1 MKLAIIP
8 ARGRSKR
15 IPNKNIISFC
25 GKPMMS
31 YAIDAAKNS
40 NIFDH
45 IHVSTDSKEV
55 ARVAAKLGC
64 PVDFFRDDSLADDFT
79 GLLPVIQWVVEQ
91 YIQRGDVYDEIFCI
105 MPCSPLLQYSD
116 IVNAFTIFEENNK
129 KKPLLVFAKYPVPID
144 WAFLKSEDGLMHAK
158 KPKMLLERSQDL
170 EGSYYECGPFS
181 IWKKEHLY
189 DESTFSQG
197 VLSYVLSADRAIDI
211 DTVEDL
217 DRAKHMYKIIYS
229 NKDENI

>member
-8 ARGRSKR
+8 ARGGSKR
-15 IPNKNIISFC
+15 IPNKNIISFF

-31 YAIDAAKNS
+31 YAIDAAKKS

-45 IHVSTDSKEV
+45 IHVSTDSKKV
-55 ARVAAKLGC
+55 AKVAAEQGC

-116 IVNAFTIFEENNK
+116 IVNAYTIFEENNK
-129 KKPLLVFAKYPVPID
+129 KKPLLVFAKYPVSID
-144 WAFLKSEDGLMHAK
+144 WAFCKSEDGLMHAK

-170 EGSYYECGPFS
+170 DSSYYECGSFS
-181 IWKKEHLY
+181 IWKREHLY
-189 DESTFSQG
+189 EKSPLSKG
-197 VLSYVLSADRAIDI
+197 LLSYILPSHRAIDI
-211 DTVEDL
+211 DTMDDFHKAEL
-217 DRAKHMYKIIYS
+217 MYKIITA
-229 NKDENI
+229 NKDEKI